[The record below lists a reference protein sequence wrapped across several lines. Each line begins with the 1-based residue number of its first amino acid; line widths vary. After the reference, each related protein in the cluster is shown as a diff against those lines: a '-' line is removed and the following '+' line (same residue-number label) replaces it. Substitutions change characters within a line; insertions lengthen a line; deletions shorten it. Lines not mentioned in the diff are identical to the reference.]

1 MKGRAGAVFVVVVTA
16 LVSAAMVSTAVDL
29 VRSGD
34 VVQVGVGVG
43 VLLLVA
49 VGVLLVV
56 AEVRLGAD
64 SERLG
69 RRLGEQGGLPL
80 DAPDVTRTPSGRLPK
95 ADAAAQFERRRA
107 DVEQSPQDWRTWW
120 RLAAAYGDAKDT
132 ARGRKA
138 MRKAIALERAGR
150 EDQGSVSRRTAVLG
164 AVGGVGAVGLATL
177 GLRRSPRPQVAEGTV
192 RTVDSYGEL
201 PLQVGEWWVPAGAD
215 RPLPTVVLVHG
226 GFWQPG
232 FDRSLEDAV
241 AADLSGR
248 GYLVWNVDYRSAA
261 EPWPATLLDV
271 AAGYDHLSV
280 GRHAA
285 LVDPARVAVVGHSAG
300 GHLALWLAGRGRLPD
315 GAPVAGPPVDVPRGA
330 AVVGPAPALAVG
342 QAPVAAL
349 REAAAARLGGG
360 AAQDLAGGEP
370 EDLPDRYD
378 VADPLAALPTGV
390 RTVCVHGQRDDRVPL
405 TQSQTYVQAAVAAG
419 DDARLVTVPGGHFEH
434 LDPASPA
441 CQALR
446 EALATL

>member
-1 MKGRAGAVFVVVVTA
+1 MKGRAGAIFVVVVTA
-16 LVSAAMVSTAVDL
+16 LVSVAMVSTAVDL

-49 VGVLLVV
+49 VGVVLVV

-69 RRLGEQGGLPL
+69 RRLGQEGGLPL
-80 DAPDVTRTPSGRLPK
+80 DPPGVTRPPSGRMPK

-107 DVEQSPQDWRTWW
+107 EVEQSPEDWRAWW

-138 MRKAIALERAGR
+138 MRKAITLERAER
-150 EDQGSVSRRTAVLG
+150 SDQGSVSRRTALLG
-164 AVGGVGAVGLATL
+164 ALGGAGAVGLATL
-177 GLRRSPRPQVAEGTV
+177 GLRRSPRPRVVEGTT

-201 PLQVGEWWVPAGAD
+201 PLQIGEWWVPPAVDEPRGL
-215 RPLPTVVLVHG
+215 LPTVVLVHG

-241 AADLSGR
+241 AADLAGR
-248 GYLVWNVDYRSAA
+248 GYLVWNVDYRSGS

-271 AAGYDHLSV
+271 AAAYDHLAV
-280 GRHAA
+280 GTHAA
-285 LVDPARVAVVGHSAG
+285 LVDPARIAVVGHSAG
-300 GHLALWLAGRGRLPD
+300 GQLALWLAGRRQLPA
-315 GAPVAGPPVDVPRGA
+315 GAPGGAGDSEETFA
-330 AVVGPAPALAVG
+330 PAPALAVG

-349 REAAAARLGGG
+349 RDAAAAQLGGG
-360 AAQDLAGGEP
+360 AAQDLVDGEP
-370 EDLPDRYD
+370 GEVPDRYD
-378 VADPLAALPTGV
+378 VADPIALLPTGV
-390 RTVCVHGQRDDRVPL
+390 RTVCVHGERDDLVPPA
-405 TQSQTYVQAAVAAG
+405 QSRSYVEAAVGAG
-419 DDARLVTVPGGHFEH
+419 DDAQLAPVPGGHFEH

-446 EALATL
+446 DALASM